1 MYQYNARVV
10 RWIDGDT
17 VVMDVDLG
25 FFTWLKDQH
34 FRLASVGCPELN
46 TPEGQAAAARA
57 RELAPAGTLLIVDT
71 QKHKGG
77 QLGRS
82 FTRWLTAAIRLNDGR
97 DLSTVLL
104 SEGHAT
110 PYQK

>member
-1 MYQYNARVV
+1 MYRYNARVV

-17 VVMDVDLG
+17 VVLDVDLG
-25 FFTWLKDQH
+25 FHATLTEH
-34 FRLASVGCPELN
+34 FRLASVGCPELD
-46 TPEGQAAAARA
+46 TPAGQAAAARV
-57 RELAPAGTLLIVDT
+57 RELAPAGTLLVVDT
-71 QKHKGG
+71 SKPKGG
-77 QLGRS
+77 QQGRT
-82 FTRWLTAAIRLNDGR
+82 FTRWLAAVRLNDGR